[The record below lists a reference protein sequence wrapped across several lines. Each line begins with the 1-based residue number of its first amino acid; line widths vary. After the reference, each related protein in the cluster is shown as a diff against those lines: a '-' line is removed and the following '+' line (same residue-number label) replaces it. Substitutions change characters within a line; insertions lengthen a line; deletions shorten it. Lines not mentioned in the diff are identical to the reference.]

1 MELQKNNYFYRLFFA
16 KHFMFEFISGKI
28 RKLTPASV
36 VLENGGIGYFIS
48 ISLNTYG
55 FLNDHSECKLYIHQ
69 VIREDANM
77 LFGFYNEKE
86 REIFRLL
93 ISVSGVGANTARM
106 MLSSL
111 TGEELEQAILR
122 ENVAVLKAIKGIG
135 AKTAQRIIVDLK
147 DKIGK
152 SVSGGEIFISA
163 SNTIVEE
170 ALSALIAL
178 GFARNSSQKVVSAIV
193 KKESGLTVEQLIKK
207 ALKQM

>member
-1 MELQKNNYFYRLFFA
+1 
-16 KHFMFEFISGKI
+16 MFEFINGKI

-69 VIREDANM
+69 VIREDANL

-111 TGEELEQAILR
+111 TGEELEQAILS
-122 ENVAVLKAIKGIG
+122 ENVGVLKAVKGIG
-135 AKTAQRIIVDLK
+135 AKTALRIIIDLK

-152 SVSGGEIFISA
+152 SALGGEIFISE
-163 SNTIVEE
+163 SNTIIDE

-178 GFARNSSQKVVSAIV
+178 GFNRNGSQKVVSAIV

-207 ALKQM
+207 ALKQL